1 MGFQLN
7 VTGLNSLIK
16 LNPKSVSS
24 ILVFLLISELL
35 VKVALDVNVL
45 DTTLLALPKLKVL
58 EAAADDRDWETKKLI
73 LKIQI

>member
-58 EAAADDRDWETKKLI
+58 EAAPGS
-73 LKIQI
+73 

>member
-58 EAAADDRDWETKKLI
+58 EAAAERIVTGKQKN
-73 LKIQI
+73 